1 MSEREKSVLAALVE
15 REDLAEK
22 KTRIYARLLTDAAVV
37 KTLQELAE
45 SHRKSRE
52 TLSAFLGIETENG
65 GSRCGEKE
73 EKADA

>member
-1 MSEREKSVLAALVE
+1 MSEREKSALFALLE

-37 KTLQELAE
+37 KTLQEVAD

-52 TLSAFLGIETENG
+52 TLSAFLGLKIENDG
-65 GSRCGEKE
+65 GRYVDKE

>member
-1 MSEREKSVLAALVE
+1 MSEKEKSVLATLIE

-22 KTRIYARLLTDAAVV
+22 KTRIYARLLTDSAVV
-37 KTLQELAE
+37 QTLQEVAD

-52 TLSAFLGIETENG
+52 TLSAFLGLKIENDG
-65 GSRCGEKE
+65 GRYEGKE